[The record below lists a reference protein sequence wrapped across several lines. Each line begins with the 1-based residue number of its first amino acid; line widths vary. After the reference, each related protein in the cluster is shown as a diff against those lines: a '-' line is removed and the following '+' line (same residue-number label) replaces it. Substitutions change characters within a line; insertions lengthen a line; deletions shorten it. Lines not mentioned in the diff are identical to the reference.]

1 MLFITA
7 DSPFVYLEKT
17 EGDRDP
23 RLLLPSA
30 LSLSVLSFFFF
41 FAFFFCLKRFVNG
54 LQKFPTT
61 ALHCTFWQITTPLYK
76 LERNAAKLRPSCL
89 PEVMV
94 SYIFCG
100 LLCKTFPLG
109 SITFGKIKNVCLLGG
124 QASAY
129 SHRRLSE
136 LCVLLGLAE
145 NTVRIHVCSRNHSQE
160 RKWSGLQ
167 TGRTVSSAIWMC
179 AGEKTEGEKKGVV
192 VNKREKSWTARD
204 N

>member
-17 EGDRDP
+17 EGDCDP

-30 LSLSVLSFFFF
+30 LSLSVFFFF
-41 FAFFFCLKRFVNG
+41 NCLKRFVNG
-54 LQKFPTT
+54 LQKFPTTACT

-109 SITFGKIKNVCLLGG
+109 SITFGKIKNVCLSGG

-136 LCVLLGLAE
+136 LCFAW
-145 NTVRIHVCSRNHSQE
+145 ISRE
-160 RKWSGLQ
+160 YGAYTR
-167 TGRTVSSAIWMC
+167 M
-179 AGEKTEGEKKGVV
+179 
-192 VNKREKSWTARD
+192 
-204 N
+204 